1 MTARPPRLVA
11 HLDMDAFYASVELLR
26 YPELRGRPVVVGGGR
41 RHQPV
46 EAVDPATGRVTRR
59 FATLRGYAGR
69 GVVTTAT
76 YEARAL
82 GVHSALGL
90 MKAAALAPD
99 AVLLPTDFD
108 AYRRYSRL
116 FKEAVAQIAPR
127 IEDRGIDEIYID
139 LTGVEPPRANPPLP
153 LAGEGWGG
161 GLPLAAEGWGE
172 GLPLA
177 GEGWGEGLPLAGESD
192 DQPESEVDAWWRA
205 RDVAKALKAAVREAT
220 GLTCSV
226 AVAPNKLL
234 AKIASELDKPDGLTV
249 LLPEDVPARIWPL
262 PPRRINGVG
271 PKAAAKLD
279 ALGVRTIGAL
289 ARADLTWLIGHFG
302 RSYGAWLHAAAQG
315 RDDRDVI
322 TESEPRSVSRE
333 TTFERD
339 LSVRHDRPE
348 LSRIFTEL
356 CERLAADLARKGYAG
371 RTIGIKLRYDNFATV
386 TRDRTLDAP
395 TQDARAIRRAA
406 GECLKRVP
414 LTRRIRLLGVRIG
427 SLSPAAGAP
436 PQDR

>member
-1 MTARPPRLVA
+1 MARAPLRLVA

-26 YPELRGRPVVVGGGR
+26 YPELRGRPVIVGGGR

-46 EAVDPATGRVTRR
+46 EIVDPTTGQVVRK
-59 FATLRGYAGR
+59 FATLSGYAGR

-90 MKAAALAPD
+90 MKAAALAPH
-99 AVLLPTDFD
+99 AVLLPTDFE

-116 FKEAVAQIAPR
+116 FKAAVARIAPR
-127 IEDRGIDEIYID
+127 IEDRGIDEIYVD
-139 LTGVEPPRANPPLP
+139 LTGVEPPGADGVPVLLPLP
-153 LAGEGWGG
+153 LAGEGR
-161 GLPLAAEGWGE
+161 GE
-172 GLPLA
+172 GPLA
-177 GEGWGEGLPLAGESD
+177 GEGEEADGWGSDTLPESD
-192 DQPESEVDAWWRA
+192 IDAWWRA
-205 RDVAKALKAAVREAT
+205 RDVAKALKEAVHEAT
-220 GLTCSV
+220 GLTCSI

-249 LLPEDVPARIWPL
+249 LMPEDVATRIWPL
-262 PPRRINGVG
+262 PPRRINGIG

-289 ARADLTWLIGHFG
+289 AQADLAWLIEHFG

-315 RDDRDVI
+315 RDDRDVV

-356 CERLAADLARKGYAG
+356 CERLAGDLARKGYAG
-371 RTIGIKLRYDNFATV
+371 RTIGIKLRYDDFTTV
-386 TRDRTLDAP
+386 TRDHTLDAP
-395 TQDARAIRRAA
+395 TQDAQEIRRAA
-406 GECLKRVP
+406 GLCLKRVS
-414 LTRRIRLLGVRIG
+414 LARRIRLLGVRIG
-427 SLSPAAGAP
+427 TLSPVER
-436 PQDR
+436 DRRAT

>member
-1 MTARPPRLVA
+1 MARAPLRLVA

-26 YPELRGRPVVVGGGR
+26 YPELRGRPVIVGGGR

-46 EAVDPATGRVTRR
+46 EIVDPTTGQVVRK
-59 FATLRGYAGR
+59 FATLSGYAGR

-90 MKAAALAPD
+90 MKAAALAPH
-99 AVLLPTDFD
+99 AMLLPTDFE
-108 AYRRYSRL
+108 AYRRYSHL
-116 FKEAVAQIAPR
+116 FKAAVARIAPR
-127 IEDRGIDEIYID
+127 IEDRGIDEIYVD
-139 LTGVEPPRANPPLP
+139 LTGVEPPGADGVPATLAELHVNLPLP
-153 LAGEGWGG
+153 LAGEGR
-161 GLPLAAEGWGE
+161 GE
-172 GLPLA
+172 GPLA
-177 GEGWGEGLPLAGESD
+177 GEGEEADGWGSDTLPESD
-192 DQPESEVDAWWRA
+192 IDAWWRA
-205 RDVAKALKAAVREAT
+205 RDVAKALKEAVHEAT
-220 GLTCSV
+220 GLTCSI

-249 LLPEDVPARIWPL
+249 LMPEDVATRIWPL
-262 PPRRINGVG
+262 PPRRINGIG

-289 ARADLTWLIGHFG
+289 AQADLAWLIEHFG

-315 RDDRDVI
+315 RDDRDVV

-356 CERLAADLARKGYAG
+356 CERLAGDLARKGYAG
-371 RTIGIKLRYDNFATV
+371 RTIGIKLRYDDFTTV
-386 TRDRTLDAP
+386 TRDRTLAAP
-395 TQDARAIRRAA
+395 TQDAQAIRRAA
-406 GECLKRVP
+406 GECLKRVS
-414 LTRRIRLLGVRIG
+414 LARRIRLLGVRIG
-427 SLSPAAGAP
+427 TLSPVER
-436 PQDR
+436 DRRTT

>member
-1 MTARPPRLVA
+1 MARAPLRLVA

-26 YPELRGRPVVVGGGR
+26 YPELRGRPVIVGGGR

-46 EAVDPATGRVTRR
+46 EIVDPTTGQVVRK
-59 FATLRGYAGR
+59 FATLSGYAGR

-90 MKAAALAPD
+90 MKAAALAPH
-99 AVLLPTDFD
+99 AMLLPTDFE

-116 FKEAVAQIAPR
+116 FKAAVARIAPR
-127 IEDRGIDEIYID
+127 IEDRGIDEIYVD
-139 LTGVEPPRANPPLP
+139 LTGVEPPGADGVPVLLPLP
-153 LAGEGWGG
+153 LAGEGR
-161 GLPLAAEGWGE
+161 GE
-172 GLPLA
+172 GPLA
-177 GEGWGEGLPLAGESD
+177 GEGEEADGWGSDTLPESD
-192 DQPESEVDAWWRA
+192 IDAWWRA
-205 RDVAKALKAAVREAT
+205 RDVAKALKEAVHEAT
-220 GLTCSV
+220 GLTCSI

-249 LLPEDVPARIWPL
+249 LMPEDVATRIWPL

-279 ALGVRTIGAL
+279 GLGVRTIGAL
-289 ARADLTWLIGHFG
+289 AQADLAWLIEHFG

-315 RDDRDVI
+315 RDDRDVV

-356 CERLAADLARKGYAG
+356 CERLAGDLARKGYAG
-371 RTIGIKLRYDNFATV
+371 RTIGIKLRYDDFTTV
-386 TRDRTLDAP
+386 TRDRTLAAP
-395 TQDARAIRRAA
+395 TQDAQAIRRAA
-406 GECLKRVP
+406 GECLKRVS
-414 LTRRIRLLGVRIG
+414 LARRIRLLGVRIG
-427 SLSPAAGAP
+427 TLSPVER
-436 PQDR
+436 DRRTT

>member
-1 MTARPPRLVA
+1 MARAPLRLVA

-26 YPELRGRPVVVGGGR
+26 YPELRGRPVIVGGGR

-46 EAVDPATGRVTRR
+46 EIVDPTTGQVVRK
-59 FATLRGYAGR
+59 FATLSGYAGR

-90 MKAAALAPD
+90 MKAAALAPH
-99 AVLLPTDFD
+99 AMLLPTDFE
-108 AYRRYSRL
+108 AYRRYSHL
-116 FKEAVAQIAPR
+116 FKAAVARIAPR
-127 IEDRGIDEIYID
+127 IEDRGIDEIYVD
-139 LTGVEPPRANPPLP
+139 LTGVEPPGADGVPVLLPLP
-153 LAGEGWGG
+153 LAGEGR
-161 GLPLAAEGWGE
+161 GE
-172 GLPLA
+172 GPLA
-177 GEGWGEGLPLAGESD
+177 GEGEEADGWGSDTLPESD
-192 DQPESEVDAWWRA
+192 IDAWWRA
-205 RDVAKALKAAVREAT
+205 RDVAKALKEAVHEAT
-220 GLTCSV
+220 GLTCSI

-249 LLPEDVPARIWPL
+249 LMPEDVATRIWPL
-262 PPRRINGVG
+262 PPRRINGIG

-289 ARADLTWLIGHFG
+289 AQADLAWLIEHFG

-315 RDDRDVI
+315 RDDRDVV

-356 CERLAADLARKGYAG
+356 CERLAGDLARKGYAG
-371 RTIGIKLRYDNFATV
+371 RTIGIKLRYDDFTTV
-386 TRDRTLDAP
+386 TRDRTIAAP
-395 TQDARAIRRAA
+395 TQDAQAIRRAA
-406 GECLKRVP
+406 GLCLKRVS
-414 LTRRIRLLGVRIG
+414 LARRIRLLGVRIG
-427 SLSPAAGAP
+427 TLSPVER
-436 PQDR
+436 DRRTT